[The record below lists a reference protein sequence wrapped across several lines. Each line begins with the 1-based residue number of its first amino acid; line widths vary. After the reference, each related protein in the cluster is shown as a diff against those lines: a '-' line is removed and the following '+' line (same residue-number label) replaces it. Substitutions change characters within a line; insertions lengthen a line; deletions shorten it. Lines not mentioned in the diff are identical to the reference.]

1 MWRSLVSV
9 LIVDG
14 NPLIRRIV
22 RAYLARVN
30 YDAFEADSVS
40 QAAHLLRT
48 QQISMMITSWPM
60 TDGDGAALLQ
70 RLRAA
75 PTKGYVYVILLTE
88 RDQQAAVIDGLRAG
102 ADDYLAKPLNLRE
115 LRRRV
120 LLGHRVQK
128 LERRVQN
135 VEHEREHW
143 QAHDPLTGLFSRQ
156 EIYSRAEAELERYMR
171 QGQSFSMILVGLDQ
185 IDTINQRYGYVI
197 GDRALSLVGARIAQ
211 AVRHH
216 DAIGRWRGA
225 AFLVVLPDTSSE
237 VVPLVAERIHTQMAT
252 LDLQSLNGHRLR
264 IGISMSIVS
273 SANGL
278 MDMPALI
285 QNIEQA
291 LEQAQ
296 EQTRHRLLLFEHD
309 WTSS

>member
-1 MWRSLVSV
+1 M

-30 YDAFEADSVS
+30 YDVIEADSVS
-40 QAAHLLRT
+40 QVTQLLRT
-48 QQISMMITSWPM
+48 QQLSMILAAWPM
-60 TDGDGAALLQ
+60 PGGDGAALLR
-70 RLRAA
+70 RLRAT
-75 PTKGYVYVILLTE
+75 PPKGYVYVILLTE
-88 RDQQAAVIDGLRAG
+88 RDQQASIIEGLRAG

-135 VEHEREHW
+135 VEHERERW
-143 QAHDPLTGLFSRQ
+143 QAHDPLTGLLSRQ
-156 EIYSRAEAELERYMR
+156 EIYARAEAELARYL
-171 QGQSFSMILVGLDQ
+171 QDGQSFSVLLVGLDQ
-185 IDTINQRYGYVI
+185 IDTINQRYGYVV
-197 GDRALSLVGARIAQ
+197 GDRALSLVAGSISQ

-216 DAIGRWRGA
+216 DAVGRWRGA
-225 AFLVVLPDTSSE
+225 AFLVVLPDTT
-237 VVPLVAERIHTQMAT
+237 PQLAALVAERIHSQMAA
-252 LDLQSLNGHRLR
+252 LDLQSLHGHRLR
-264 IGISMSIVS
+264 IGVSMAIA
-273 SANGL
+273 SATDEIL
-278 MDMPALI
+278 EMPALI

-291 LEQAQ
+291 LDQAQ
-296 EQTRHRLLLFEHD
+296 AQTRHRLLLFERD